1 MSHIIPQDRPT
12 FQVAHWYRC
21 QGLVG
26 RENFL
31 AFQKR
36 FEEVVTT
43 IANTK
48 DEEKFWKFVRSLF
61 DFDDYADCVPINA
74 ANLSIL
80 FDPVLRLMNALAFD
94 WNRDI
99 SIQKRIQPFVRTIQV
114 ARELIAAQLNVEPEL
129 VAFQR
134 NGSDPNAVINNGLTF
149 NHGDQVVVWNEN
161 HPTQGEVAW
170 RIRKDRFPNINIV
183 VLDLQ
188 GEQDPVK
195 IMKKFLDAVNG
206 HTRLV
211 AFSEVSEIFSLVW
224 FSIVFPSVKTLLQRI
239 FFAWPGRRRKGHQS
253 SVKVEVCHRGLQ
265 TPTLIKGPGST
276 PKGRAGFCCVLVWN
290 RVWFSRE
297 LPGVYQFSS
306 KWLRKK
312 KNMQIRNGFLEICFC
327 CCSNPSN
334 DDIISSEP
342 GLKTSMDFGGQ
353 GRVVQSWV
361 RIIWG

>member
-1 MSHIIPQDRPT
+1 MSDIKPQDRPT
-12 FQVAHWYRC
+12 FQLAHWYRC

-48 DEEKFWKFVRSLF
+48 DKEEFWKFVRSLF

-114 ARELIAAQLNVEPEL
+114 ARELIAKQLNVEPEL

-149 NHGDQVVVWNEN
+149 VDGDEVVVWNEN
-161 HPTQGEVAW
+161 HPTQGDVAW
-170 RIRKDRFPNINIV
+170 RIRKHRFSKVKIV
-183 VLDLQ
+183 VLDLE
-188 GEQDPVK
+188 GEQETFK
-195 IMKKFLDAVNG
+195 ITQKFVGAVNE

-211 AFSEVSEIFSLVW
+211 AFSEVSEIFALV
-224 FSIVFPSVKTLLQRI
+224 
-239 FFAWPGRRRKGHQS
+239 
-253 SVKVEVCHRGLQ
+253 
-265 TPTLIKGPGST
+265 
-276 PKGRAGFCCVLVWN
+276 
-290 RVWFSRE
+290 
-297 LPGVYQFSS
+297 
-306 KWLRKK
+306 
-312 KNMQIRNGFLEICFC
+312 
-327 CCSNPSN
+327 
-334 DDIISSEP
+334 
-342 GLKTSMDFGGQ
+342 
-353 GRVVQSWV
+353 
-361 RIIWG
+361 

>member
-1 MSHIIPQDRPT
+1 MSHIKPQDRPT

-31 AFQKR
+31 AFQER

-114 ARELIAAQLNVEPEL
+114 ARELIAKQLNVKPEL
-129 VAFQR
+129 IAFQR

-149 NHGDQVVVWNEN
+149 KDGDEVVVWIEN

-170 RIRKDRFPNINIV
+170 KIRKVRDSFPNITIV
-183 VLDLQ
+183 VLDLE
-188 GEQDPVK
+188 GEQDTFK
-195 IMKKFLDAVNG
+195 ITKKFVDAVNE
-206 HTRLV
+206 HTKLV
-211 AFSEVSEIFSLVW
+211 AFSEVSEIFALV
-224 FSIVFPSVKTLLQRI
+224 
-239 FFAWPGRRRKGHQS
+239 
-253 SVKVEVCHRGLQ
+253 
-265 TPTLIKGPGST
+265 
-276 PKGRAGFCCVLVWN
+276 
-290 RVWFSRE
+290 
-297 LPGVYQFSS
+297 
-306 KWLRKK
+306 
-312 KNMQIRNGFLEICFC
+312 
-327 CCSNPSN
+327 
-334 DDIISSEP
+334 
-342 GLKTSMDFGGQ
+342 
-353 GRVVQSWV
+353 
-361 RIIWG
+361 

>member
-1 MSHIIPQDRPT
+1 MSGP
-12 FQVAHWYRC
+12 F
-21 QGLVG
+21 G

-43 IANTK
+43 IANPK
-48 DEEKFWKFVRSLF
+48 DEEEFWKFVRSLF

-114 ARELIAAQLNVEPEL
+114 ARELIAKQLNVEPEL

-224 FSIVFPSVKTLLQRI
+224 FFNSFSFSKNVAPMNFLSMTRGEEVRAPEVSL
-239 FFAWPGRRRKGHQS
+239 GR
-253 SVKVEVCHRGLQ
+253 
-265 TPTLIKGPGST
+265 
-276 PKGRAGFCCVLVWN
+276 
-290 RVWFSRE
+290 
-297 LPGVYQFSS
+297 GVSP
-306 KWLRKK
+306 R
-312 KNMQIRNGFLEICFC
+312 
-327 CCSNPSN
+327 PSN
-334 DDIISSEP
+334 SDPD
-342 GLKTSMDFGGQ
+342 
-353 GRVVQSWV
+353 
-361 RIIWG
+361 

>member
-1 MSHIIPQDRPT
+1 MSHIKPQDRPT

-43 IANTK
+43 IATTK
-48 DEEKFWKFVRSLF
+48 DGEEFWKFVRSLF

-114 ARELIAAQLNVEPEL
+114 ARELIAKQLNVEPEL
-129 VAFQR
+129 VAFER

-161 HPTQGEVAW
+161 HPTQGDVAW

-188 GEQDPVK
+188 GEQDPMK

-211 AFSEVSEIFSLVW
+211 AFSEVSEMFSLVW
-224 FSIVFPSVKTLLQRI
+224 FSIVSSVKNLLQRI
-239 FFAWPGRRRKGHQS
+239 FFP
-253 SVKVEVCHRGLQ
+253 
-265 TPTLIKGPGST
+265 
-276 PKGRAGFCCVLVWN
+276 
-290 RVWFSRE
+290 
-297 LPGVYQFSS
+297 
-306 KWLRKK
+306 
-312 KNMQIRNGFLEICFC
+312 
-327 CCSNPSN
+327 
-334 DDIISSEP
+334 
-342 GLKTSMDFGGQ
+342 
-353 GRVVQSWV
+353 
-361 RIIWG
+361 